1 MNFKNLYKDNL
12 KCEACDM
19 DEEESQEHLLECPG
33 WREERGDLE
42 VTTIMGMV
50 EFYRRILKRKTG

>member
-1 MNFKNLYKDNL
+1 
-12 KCEACDM
+12 M